1 MITLAITSSTALVG
15 VAIANV
21 GNGGLLAERS
31 ILTDRRHAEE
41 ITPMLAAAVAEA
53 GLSIADIERIVV
65 DVGPGR
71 YTGMRV
77 GIATAK
83 ALAFALGVPVASI
96 TSLDLIARA
105 ARELTC
111 HDGPIFAVVDARRDQ
126 VFAQEADEAGLVGE
140 PLVLSPSELADR
152 LPSHALL
159 VGDGADRY
167 VAQFET
173 VATVRR
179 NVGPSIAIGALLP
192 AGYPSG
198 PGRLVAPVYM
208 REPDAAINIK
218 TRHSA
223 PPTKKPRGRR

>member
-1 MITLAITSSTALVG
+1 MITLALTSSTALVG

-21 GNGGLLAERS
+21 DDGGVLAERS
-31 ILTDRRHAEE
+31 VLTDRRHAEE
-41 ITPMLAAAVAEA
+41 ITPMLAAVVTEAE
-53 GLSIADIERIVV
+53 LSVADIERIVV

-83 ALAFALGVPVASI
+83 ALAFALGVPVVSI

-105 ARELTC
+105 AWKLDA
-111 HDGPIFAVVDARRDQ
+111 HDGPIFAVIDARRDQ
-126 VFAQEADEAGLVGE
+126 VFAQEANESDLVGE
-140 PLVLSPSELADR
+140 PLVLSPTELAER
-152 LPSHALL
+152 LPPNSLL

-167 VAQFET
+167 AQQFEA

-179 NVGPSIAIGALLP
+179 DIGPSIASAALLP
-192 AGYPSG
+192 VGYPSG
-198 PGRLVAPVYM
+198 PGRLVAPVYL

-223 PPTKKPRGRR
+223 PPPKKAKGR

>member
-1 MITLAITSSTALVG
+1 MITLALTSSTALVG
-15 VAIANV
+15 VAIATV
-21 GNGGLLAERS
+21 DDGGLLAERS

-41 ITPMLAAAVAEA
+41 ITPMLAAVVAEA
-53 GLSIADIERIVV
+53 GLSIVDIERIVV

-83 ALAFALGVPVASI
+83 ALAFALGVPVVSI

-105 ARELTC
+105 ARKLDA

-126 VFAQEADEAGLVGE
+126 VFAQKADEAGLVGE
-140 PLVLSPSELADR
+140 PLVLSPNELADR
-152 LPSHALL
+152 LPPNSLL

-167 VAQFET
+167 APQFET

-179 NVGPSIAIGALLP
+179 DVGPSIVSAALLP
-192 AGYPSG
+192 VGYPSG
-198 PGRLVAPVYM
+198 PGRLVAPVYL

-218 TRHSA
+218 TRHSGS
-223 PPTKKPRGRR
+223 PTQKARGRK